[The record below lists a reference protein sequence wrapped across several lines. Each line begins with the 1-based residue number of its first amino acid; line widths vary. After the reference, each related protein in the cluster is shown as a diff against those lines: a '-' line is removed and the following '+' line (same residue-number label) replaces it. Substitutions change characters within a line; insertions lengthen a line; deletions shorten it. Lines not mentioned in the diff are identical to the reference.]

1 MLNPKPK
8 PNPTLT
14 RVRWYL
20 GMEQA
25 MKDEKNRCQD
35 LETRLQDQDS
45 RYQELESRCQE
56 LEAENR
62 SVLDS
67 VPILRE
73 LKKEK
78 DMRLKS
84 DSALASLETRLQD
97 QDQDS
102 RLKSESALAS
112 LEIENAE
119 LESKLTRSLKMLS
132 KLGTQRGSPPPDGS
146 VDYKFPPPPSP
157 VWPSYS
163 DALTPATHRES
174 SPTWD
179 PPTLEPTPT
188 RDASPTME
196 LWPTR
201 ASTLVAGVSPPSHS
215 SDRVGDRVGDLV
227 GDEMD
232 FRSHSSD
239 LITILHASEAR
250 ARKL

>member
-1 MLNPKPK
+1 MLSPKPK

-84 DSALASLETRLQD
+84 DSD
-97 QDQDS
+97 
-102 RLKSESALAS
+102 LAS

>member
-1 MLNPKPK
+1 MLSPKPK

-84 DSALASLETRLQD
+84 DSD
-97 QDQDS
+97 
-102 RLKSESALAS
+102 LAS

-119 LESKLTRSLKMLS
+119 LESKLSRSLKMLS